1 MSAASFSKITKTQ
14 VVFHVDSEELIH
26 CLQGLHLL
34 TKINLKK
41 NGYVSQSLQKLV
53 KFCVANNRL
62 IHIRIHVDI
71 KFIVKP
77 IYAVDERIYL
87 WLQKCSIHSE
97 VTDTDL
103 CLVYFT
109 QLIKDIQYN
118 SFNYM
123 LPTSVSKV

>member
-1 MSAASFSKITKTQ
+1 MKLTNPNSGGFYCVCRRVDTSLTRTTYISKIG
-14 VVFHVDSEELIH
+14 F
-26 CLQGLHLL
+26 
-34 TKINLKK
+34 LKN
-41 NGYVSQSLQKLV
+41 NGNVSQCLQKLV
-53 KFCVANNRL
+53 NFFVDNKRL
-62 IHIRIHVDI
+62 IRIIIHVDSKSI
-71 KFIVKP
+71 EKI
-77 IYAVDERIYL
+77 ICTLDERIYL

-118 SFNYM
+118 SFIYM